1 MQPSRATYHTTISKC
16 SRSFP
21 VNIYLLKFNN
31 SNTRKRYE
39 ICPKFTI
46 KHQYDAIEICP
57 AAMEESP
64 KRFPLNTFFSV
75 TVIFQKAKLKLLSVR
90 KPNLRKFSSPRPKIL
105 LLSTYLIPSLQNYQ
119 KEKKLKLPR
128 ISKTVK

>member
-46 KHQYDAIEICP
+46 KHQYDAIEICL

-90 KPNLRKFSSPRPKIL
+90 KPNLRKFSSPRPKLL
-105 LLSTYLIPSLQNYQ
+105 LLSAYLIPSLQNYQ
-119 KEKKLKLPR
+119 EEKQLKLPR